1 MDIEQALDRRR
12 TCRAFASRTLADDAL
27 QSVLWAAQ
35 GATSDGRRTTPSA
48 GASYPLQLVVARG
61 PDDTGTWTWEPATRT
76 LRRRGG
82 RDVRAALAEA
92 AIGSQPWIASAPAT
106 LAFCADV
113 RAMLDRFDDQ
123 PPGDRGRRY
132 VDIEV
137 GAAAQNAALQAT
149 ALGLEGVMV
158 GGFDDAAVGQIIG
171 AGHLEPRLLF
181 CFGHPA

>member
-12 TCRAFASRTLADDAL
+12 TCRAFAPRSLADGTL
-27 QSVLWAAQ
+27 RSVLWAAQ
-35 GATSDGRRTTPSA
+35 GPTSDGRRTTPSA
-48 GASYPLQLVVARG
+48 GASYPLHLVVARG
-61 PDDTGTWTWEPATRT
+61 PDDTGTWTWDPDARALH
-76 LRRRGG
+76 LRDG
-82 RDVRAALAEA
+82 RDGRAALAAA
-92 AIGSQPWIASAPAT
+92 AIGHQPWIASAPAT
-106 LAFCADV
+106 LAICADT
-113 RAMLDRFDDQ
+113 RAMLDRFDEQ

-158 GGFDDAAVGQIIG
+158 GGFDDAALGQIIG